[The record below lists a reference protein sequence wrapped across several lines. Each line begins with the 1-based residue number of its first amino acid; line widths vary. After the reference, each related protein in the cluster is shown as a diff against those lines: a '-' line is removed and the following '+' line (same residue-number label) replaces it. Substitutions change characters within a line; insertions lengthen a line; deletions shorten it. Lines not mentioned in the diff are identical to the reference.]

1 MTNQQD
7 IEPPLLHFDFY
18 DHQGVHQPVC
28 FTNPVQVVAATRVD
42 EVQQVLHL
50 VQRAVDRGCYAAGFV
65 SYEAAPAFD
74 PAFVVQSN
82 NRLPLAW
89 FGLFEAPTPLF
100 PPTKGAFHL
109 SDWTPDVRESEF
121 ADRIA
126 AIRSAIER
134 GDTYQVNYTLR
145 LHAQCKGDDWA
156 LYQHLYRA
164 QQANYCA
171 YLNLGRYRILSVSP
185 ELFFRWDGQ
194 QLMTRPMKGTM
205 PRGRWPDEDRVYAAQ
220 LAVSEKDRAE
230 NLMIVDLLRND
241 IGRVAAIGSVQ
252 VPELFTVE
260 RYPTVWQMTSTITA
274 ESYPDTTL
282 NDIMTALFP
291 CGSITGAPKIS
302 TMQYIATLE
311 NSPRDVYCG
320 AIGYIAPGNQTV
332 FNVAIRT
339 MLLDTQTNWAVYGV
353 GSGITWDST
362 ATGEYAE
369 VQTKAALLTEPQ
381 PVFEL
386 LETLLLDHGTY
397 TLLDRHLQRLS
408 DSSAYF
414 GIPLVLDTIHGS
426 LMRYAQRYQNEMRRV
441 RLLVARDGT
450 PRIESTP
457 YQPLPD
463 TPQPVALAY
472 TPISSKDRF
481 LYHKTTHRAVY
492 DTHRS
497 AHTDVFDVLLW
508 NQADELTEFTI
519 GNLVLEL
526 DDRRWTPPQHCG
538 LLAGVLRGELIAQG
552 AIHERVLTRA
562 DLAQA
567 TRIWLINSVR
577 GWVRVYFM
585 NLMKNG

>member
-1 MTNQQD
+1 MTHHQA
-7 IEPPLLHFDFY
+7 IEAPLLHFDFY

-28 FTNPVQVVAATRVD
+28 FTNPVQVIAATEIE
-42 EVQQVLHL
+42 EVQSVLRL
-50 VQRAVDRGCYAAGFV
+50 VQRAVDKGFYAAGFV

-74 PAFVVQSN
+74 SAFVVRTGNQ
-82 NRLPLAW
+82 LPLAW
-89 FGLFEAPTPLF
+89 FGLFEAPTPLLQ
-100 PPTKGAFHL
+100 PTNDAFHL
-109 SDWTPDVRESEF
+109 SNWTPDVRESEF

-145 LHAQCKGDDWA
+145 LHAQFEGDDWA

-164 QQANYCA
+164 QQAHYCA

-185 ELFFRWDGQ
+185 ELFFRWDGA

-205 PRGRWPDEDRVYAAQ
+205 PRGRWLEEDKVYAAQ
-220 LAVSEKDRAE
+220 LAASEKDRAE

-274 ESYPDTTL
+274 ETHPDTTL

-302 TMQYIATLE
+302 TMQYIAELE

-320 AIGYIAPGNQTV
+320 AIGYMAPGNQAV

-339 MLLDTQTNWAVYGV
+339 VLLDTQTNQAVYGV

-381 PVFEL
+381 PMFEL
-386 LETLLLDHGTY
+386 LETLLLDHGNY

-408 DSSAYF
+408 DSAEYF
-414 GIPLVLDTIHGS
+414 GIPLTPDTVRKS
-426 LMRYAQRYQNEMRRV
+426 LVEYAQKYQNEMRRV
-441 RLLVARDGT
+441 RLLMARDGT
-450 PRIESTP
+450 PRLESTP

-463 TPQPVALAY
+463 TPQPVALAH
-472 TPISSKDRF
+472 TLVSSKDRF
-481 LYHKTTHRAVY
+481 LYHKTTHRVAY
-492 DTHRS
+492 EIHRS

-508 NQADELTEFTI
+508 NEAGELTEFTI
-519 GNLVLEL
+519 GNVVLEL
-526 DDRRWTPPQHCG
+526 DDCRWTPPQHCG
-538 LLAGVLRGELIAQG
+538 LLAGVMRGELLAQG
-552 AIHERVLTRA
+552 VIYERVLTQA

-567 TRIWLINSVR
+567 KRIWLINSVR
-577 GWVRVYFM
+577 GWVPVYFI

>member
-42 EVQQVLHL
+42 EVQQVLRL
-50 VQRAVDRGCYAAGFV
+50 VQRAVDQGFYAAGFV

-74 PAFVVQSN
+74 PAFMVQNN

-89 FGLFEAPTPLF
+89 FGLFEAPTS
-100 PPTKGAFHL
+100 PPTPSNSAFHL
-109 SDWTPDVRESEF
+109 SDWTPDVSESEF
-121 ADRIA
+121 AGRIA
-126 AIRSAIER
+126 TIRSAIER

-241 IGRVAAIGSVQ
+241 TGRVAAIGSVQ
-252 VPELFTVE
+252 VPDLFTVE

-274 ESYPDTTL
+274 ETHPGTTL

-302 TMQYIATLE
+302 TMQYIAELE

-320 AIGYIAPGNQTV
+320 AIGYLAPGNQAV

-339 MLLDTQTNWAVYGV
+339 VLLDTQMNRAVYGV

-397 TLLDRHLQRLS
+397 ALLERHLQRLS
-408 DSSAYF
+408 GSSAYF
-414 GIPLVLDTIHGS
+414 GIPLTLDMIREALIQH
-426 LMRYAQRYQNEMRRV
+426 AQRYRNEMWRV
-441 RLLVARDGT
+441 RLLVARDGR
-450 PRIESTP
+450 PHIESTP

-463 TPQPVALAY
+463 TPQPVALAH
-472 TPISSKDRF
+472 TPVSNKDRF
-481 LYHKTTHRAVY
+481 LYHKTTHRTVY
-492 DTHRS
+492 ETHRS
-497 AHTDVFDVLLW
+497 AHADMFDVLLW
-508 NQADELTEFTI
+508 NEAGELTEFMI
-519 GNLVLEL
+519 GNLVIEL
-526 DDRRWTPPQHCG
+526 DNQRWTPPRHCG
-538 LLAGVLRGELIAQG
+538 LLAGVMRAELLAQG
-552 AIHERVLTRA
+552 AIHERVLTRT

-577 GWVRVYFM
+577 GWVSVYFT
-585 NLMKNG
+585 NSMKSG